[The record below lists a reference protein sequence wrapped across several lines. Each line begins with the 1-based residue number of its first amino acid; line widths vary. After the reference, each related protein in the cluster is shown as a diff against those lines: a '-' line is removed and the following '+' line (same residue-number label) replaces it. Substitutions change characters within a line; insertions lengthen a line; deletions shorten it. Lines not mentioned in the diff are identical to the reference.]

1 MEKQYNLLIVDDEV
15 VTLKL
20 TKQGL
25 ERLGYNV
32 AIFSRPE
39 ESLEYFKNNKD
50 SVHLI
55 ISDKSMPRMR
65 GIELLKEIRKID
77 KEIPFFILTGYTT
90 TEDDEVLLKEGVTKI
105 LMKPLSLK
113 ELVAEIKTAL

>member
-50 SVHLI
+50 NVHLI